1 MGNESIKGNTP
12 SGGAEPEATVLVVD
26 DNREIV
32 YSISELLKYEGYR
45 TLAAYDGMQALDV
58 MEKEQVDLILLDVMM
73 PRLNGLSALMKLRE
87 RSRIPVI
94 ILSAK
99 TEESDK
105 VSGLVLGADDYVEKP
120 YNAAE
125 LIARVKAHLRRY
137 RAWGGEKPKEAED
150 RIVNG
155 GLVLDKKQ
163 RVVIVEGAEV
173 RLTATEY
180 KILELL
186 MEHPGQVFSAEQIY
200 ERVWQEEASYTVEN
214 TVMVHIRHIREKIE
228 IDTKKP
234 RYVKVVWGI
243 GYKMEKYR

>member
-1 MGNESIKGNTP
+1 MAEEMNMGE
-12 SGGAEPEATVLVVD
+12 VVMVVD
-26 DNREIV
+26 DNKEIV

-45 TLAAYDGMQALDV
+45 VIPAYDGMEALNLL
-58 MEKEQVDLILLDVMM
+58 EQNPVDLILLDVMM

-87 RSRIPVI
+87 KYRIPVI

-120 YNAAE
+120 YNPAE
-125 LIARVKAHLRRY
+125 LMARVKAHL
-137 RAWGGEKPKEAED
+137 
-150 RIVNG
+150 
-155 GLVLDKKQ
+155 
-163 RVVIVEGAEV
+163 

-186 MEHPGQVFSAEQIY
+186 MEHPGQVFSSEQIY
-200 ERVWQEEASYTVEN
+200 ENVWQESANYTVEN

-228 IDTKKP
+228 IDAKKP

-243 GYKMEKYR
+243 GYKMEKY